1 MFHKVRE
8 IKHGLDKIRS
18 GRKNRGIAEDIAE
31 TIWQH
36 TRKVAKAAA
45 IYGKHFPDID
55 LNKLVKMAKYHD
67 IAEYKEKDYVPGEI
81 SEEEKHQREKKVML
95 ELKDELG
102 SKGDEVFD
110 FWMEFEKGET
120 KEAQINKQLDKLDAA
135 IQAMEYE
142 KLGYKNVTNFY
153 DYALSKL
160 TDPILIKI
168 LNILLKKEYPDI
180 DTYKQYF
187 LLLEYNG
194 DEDIFKE
201 KIKIL

>member
-1 MFHKVRE
+1 MFNKIRE

-18 GRKNRGIAEDIAE
+18 WWKNRWIAEEIAE

-45 IYGKHFPDID
+45 IYGKNFPDID

-67 IAEYKEKDYVPGEI
+67 IAEYKEKDYVPWEI
-81 SEEEKHQREKKVML
+81 SEEEKHKREKKIML
-95 ELKDELG
+95 ELKDELWN
-102 SKGDEVFD
+102 KWDEVFD
-110 FWMEFEKGET
+110 LWMEFEKCET

-142 KLGYKNVTNFY
+142 KLWYKIVTNFY

-160 TDPILIKI
+160 TDPVLIKI
-168 LNILLKKEYPDI
+168 LTILLKKEYPNI

-187 LLLEYNG
+187 LLLECNG

-201 KIKIL
+201 KIETL